1 MRWKINRRHLILIAS
16 LVSLVIFINHLN
28 NFFEL
33 PFNWFSVDKLD
44 ELKLLEFG
52 KQVKDTVSFNIYS
65 STTTDADL
73 TVCENTKTVKLRSG
87 INEFGE
93 RIDECEQR
101 KVEVKA
107 GDSSIR
113 FYFEIINET
122 STQENFINLKLLD
135 VNVNGPKVSV
145 EAKGD
150 YYKSIGGY
158 KAVDISLNDKII
170 RSPQYFFPSGEH
182 NFTIKEDFLV
192 SSGTYDLKLSLDAVT
207 ASKTFSVKKN
217 VHISDYLVLSY
228 ILFIAFY
235 LKRKLKIETA
245 YATLILFSLLFL
257 LLPLNFQTSRNF
269 GIEFLTPI
277 ILLITLFLLPKLKL
291 ELPKLGDAVKQAIII
306 AVLFTLIVAFLRY
319 LIGDQATVSPY
330 FLRHAQASY
339 LYDSVDYYDDLSYLG
354 RPFSYPAKL
363 FFMFISS
370 LSNITTLDPLK
381 LIPLIHPLLL
391 FLYIMTLYLIFSQY
405 KNPRQKI
412 IGTLVIATQFFLF
425 MNIATSMLHLFA
437 YLLLNLSIFFFL
449 TKNRLLSVLT
459 LITAVS
465 AHPINLVYFAGFAY
479 AATRFNLSII
489 KRVIP
494 LVVLAGLISLVF
506 YLPHIL
512 KYGAPYEIAA
522 KKWGYLISFGLDGA
536 LYAFQFSFLLITPT
550 VVLGLLERKFRI
562 ATILFLLSLV
572 LFLFFSYRFHV
583 VTVAMFAF
591 LFVMI
596 FENYLKRRYAFF
608 IFVLLPIVS
617 LLPVAL
623 LYSGFTSW
631 CSYGVINEN
640 CIKPMNF
647 INQFTSSQD
656 SVAINTWLGHVETHY
671 GQRKVLADFYVE
683 YADSEK
689 LDAQERFYKNLDVG
703 ALDKFGVNFAVL
715 DDWEHERDI
724 ENVDKIY
731 ENGFFHV
738 FRIK

>member
-16 LVSLVIFINHLN
+16 LASLVIFINHLN
-28 NFFEL
+28 SFFEL

-44 ELKLLEFG
+44 ELKLLEFV
-52 KQVKDTVSFNIYS
+52 KQVKDTVDFYVYS
-65 STTTDADL
+65 SATTDADL
-73 TVCENTKTVKLRSG
+73 TVCKNTKTVKLRSG
-87 INEFGE
+87 INEFSE
-93 RIDECEQR
+93 RIDECKQR
-101 KVEVKA
+101 EVEIKV

-122 STQENFINLKLLD
+122 SIQENFINLKLLD
-135 VNVNGPKVSV
+135 VNVNGPKLSV

-150 YYKSIGGY
+150 YYKSLGGY
-158 KAVDISLNDKII
+158 KTVDISLNDKTI

-192 SSGTYDLKLSLDAVT
+192 SSGTYDLKVSLDAVT

-235 LKRKLKIETA
+235 LKRKLKIETVYTA
-245 YATLILFSLLFL
+245 LILFSLLFL

-269 GIEFLTPI
+269 GIEFLTPL
-277 ILLITLFLLPKLKL
+277 ILLITLLLLPQLKL
-291 ELPKLGDAVKQAIII
+291 ELPKLGTAVKQAIII
-306 AVLFTLIVAFLRY
+306 AILFTLIVAFLRY
-319 LIGDQATVSPY
+319 FIGDQATVSPY
-330 FLRHAQASY
+330 FLRHAQTSY
-339 LYDSVDYYDDLSYLG
+339 LYDSIDYYDDLSYLG
-354 RPFSYPAKL
+354 RSFSYPAKL

-381 LIPLIHPLLL
+381 LIPLTHPLLL
-391 FLYIMTLYLIFSQY
+391 FLYIVTLYLIFSQY

-412 IGTLVIATQFFLF
+412 TGTLIIATQFFLF
-425 MNIATSMLHLFA
+425 MNTATSILHLFA
-437 YLLLNLSIFFFL
+437 YLLLNLGVLFFL
-449 TKNRLLSVLT
+449 TRNKILSVLT
-459 LITAVS
+459 LSTAIS
-465 AHPINLVYFAGFAY
+465 AHPINIIYFVGLAY
-479 AATRFNLSII
+479 ATSKFDLTII
-489 KRVIP
+489 KRLIP
-494 LVVLAGLISLVF
+494 LVILAGMVSLVF
-506 YLPHIL
+506 YIPHLL

-522 KKWGYLISFGLDGA
+522 KEWGYLISFGLDGA
-536 LYAFQFSFLLITPT
+536 LYAFQFSFLLIIPT
-550 VVLGLLERKFRI
+550 IAKGVFEKKFRL
-562 ATILFLLSLV
+562 ATLFFLLSLV

-583 VTVAMFAF
+583 VTVGIFAF
-591 LFVMI
+591 LLVMI
-596 FENYLKRRYAFF
+596 FENHLKNRAIFF
-608 IFVLLPIVS
+608 VFVLLPVAS
-617 LLPVAL
+617 LLTIAL

-689 LDAQERFYKNLDVG
+689 LEVQERFYKNLDIG
-703 ALDKFGVNFAVL
+703 ALDKFGINLAVL

-731 ENGFFHV
+731 DNGFFHV